1 MNKVIVHLFTGKIAW
16 KRSSYDT
23 LSEVCGYTM
32 YSFDRFMKFVVVFT
46 RLISAEDYS
55 QLPSHPFYGSNSFL
69 IYYVTF

>member
-32 YSFDRFMKFVVVFT
+32 YCFEMVSWACSQYLEVDVVGVVKP
-46 RLISAEDYS
+46 RGEGGAGLIMDKA
-55 QLPSHPFYGSNSFL
+55 Q
-69 IYYVTF
+69 

>member
-32 YSFDRFMKFVVVFT
+32 YSFDR
-46 RLISAEDYS
+46 LISAEDYS